1 MSRSLKTVDA
11 ETLLATPL
19 APVRY
24 IVNGL
29 LPAGL
34 HLFCGSPKI
43 GKSWMMLW
51 LCLMVAKGEPLWE
64 FPTNQCGVLYLCLED
79 TFTRIQNRLFQIT
92 DEAPDNLHFAI
103 MADQINLGLQD
114 QIGGFIKEHPDTRLI
129 VIDTLQRIRGLVPDS
144 NAYANDYRDI
154 SSLKALADK
163 HEIAVVLVHH
173 LRKLTDGDPLLKVS
187 GTTGL
192 TGAVDSVFV
201 LEKDKRSSDTAM
213 LYISSRDIGYR
224 EYTLRFANCVWELVS
239 CEVTETLVQHE
250 VPPFF
255 SRLVDF
261 MTAQSE
267 WSGSA
272 SELLVE
278 LDDKQTPPNTVT
290 KLLNQFHSTLLAEKG
305 IIYSY
310 NRTGKGRVI
319 HLTSDSCDGCDSYLP
334 TEKKPSQ
341 PSPAVTGAINEKTK

>member
-1 MSRSLKTVDA
+1 MSRNLKTVDA

-24 IVNGL
+24 IVDNV

-64 FPTNQCGVLYLCLED
+64 FPTNRCSVLYLCLED

-114 QIGGFIKEHPDTRLI
+114 QIGGFIKEHPDTRLV
-129 VIDTLQRIRGLVPDS
+129 VIDTLQRIRGLIQDS

-163 HEIAVVLVHH
+163 HEIAMVLVHH
-173 LRKLTDGDPLLKVS
+173 LRKLADGDPLLKVS

-201 LEKDKRSSDTAM
+201 LEKDRRAADTAT
-213 LYISSRDIGYR
+213 LYVSGRD
-224 EYTLRFANCVWELVS
+224 
-239 CEVTETLVQHE
+239 
-250 VPPFF
+250 
-255 SRLVDF
+255 
-261 MTAQSE
+261 M
-267 WSGSA
+267 
-272 SELLVE
+272 
-278 LDDKQTPPNTVT
+278 
-290 KLLNQFHSTLLAEKG
+290 
-305 IIYSY
+305 
-310 NRTGKGRVI
+310 
-319 HLTSDSCDGCDSYLP
+319 
-334 TEKKPSQ
+334 
-341 PSPAVTGAINEKTK
+341 VTGNYHYDL